1 MDFLYSIGKNN
12 INNLLDF
19 LPILEYNIDM
29 EIVEYKEKYAEG
41 VKDILVE
48 LQEYIVST
56 DDWHLNIMKPEFRE
70 KYFEKTLKD
79 CSKIF
84 LAVEDDKV
92 VGLICGYVVEYD
104 EYDKCDYVCPK
115 TGHIE
120 ELIVSKY
127 MRVGGLGTKLLKT
140 LEDYFK
146 SIGCEYCHIDVFEP
160 NEMGKNFYN
169 KHNYTTR
176 MRSLS
181 KKL

>member
-1 MDFLYSIGKNN
+1 
-12 INNLLDF
+12 
-19 LPILEYNIDM
+19 M
-29 EIVEYKEKYAEG
+29 EIIEYSNKYADD

-48 LQEYIVST
+48 LQEYIVSI
-56 DDWHLNIMKPEFRE
+56 DDWHLNIITPEFRE

-79 CSKIF
+79 CSKI
-84 LAVEDDKV
+84 LIAVEDEKV
-92 VGLICGYVVEYD
+92 VGLICGYIVERD
-104 EYDKCDYVCPK
+104 EYDKYDYTCPQ
-115 TGHIE
+115 TAHIE
-120 ELIVSKY
+120 ELIVSKKS
-127 MRVGGLGTKLLKT
+127 REGGVGTKLLIAI
-140 LEDYFK
+140 EEFFK

>member
-1 MDFLYSIGKNN
+1 
-12 INNLLDF
+12 
-19 LPILEYNIDM
+19 M
-29 EIVEYKEKYAEG
+29 EIIEYSNKYADD

-48 LQEYIVST
+48 LQEYIVSI
-56 DDWHLNIMKPEFRE
+56 DDWHLNIITPEFRE

-79 CSKIF
+79 CSKI
-84 LAVEDDKV
+84 LIAVEDEKV
-92 VGLICGYVVEYD
+92 VGLICGYIVERD
-104 EYDKCDYVCPK
+104 EYDKYDYTCPK
-115 TGHIE
+115 TGHVE
-120 ELIVSKY
+120 ELIVSKKS
-127 MRVGGLGTKLLKT
+127 RESGVGTKLLKVM
-140 LEDYFK
+140 EEYFK